1 MAGMT
6 RDCVCLICK
15 DGKVRG
21 YSGTYHHIKDTHGA
35 DVKLGVTHQYVDS
48 IGKPPKLS
56 TQKVAT
62 NRHIS
67 MITVQIPIAVITTGQ
82 ATVKIEALKEEA
94 NE

>member
-1 MAGMT
+1 MSQIT

-21 YSGTYHHIKDTHGA
+21 YSSTYNHVKDVHKQ

-48 IGKPPKLS
+48 IGKPPKVS
-56 TQKVAT
+56 AQKSVT